1 MNKQT
6 DRSTT
11 RSMIGILLFEDHQEF
26 AESLIDF
33 FSGSDQIRLLH
44 HARNAAQVVRLV
56 QQYEPDIII
65 MDIDM
70 PVCNGLEGLLKLRE
84 ASLNIQVIMLTV
96 FDDNERVF
104 QAICRGASGYL
115 LKTASPDSILQ
126 GILDAKNGG
135 APMTPSI
142 ARQVLRLFAG
152 PYQQMQEQENLTH
165 REQVVL
171 SLLVRGFSYKMIA
184 TELNLGMETIRFHI
198 KNIYS
203 KLQVH
208 SKSEAVAKALL
219 KKP

>member
-1 MNKQT
+1 
-6 DRSTT
+6 
-11 RSMIGILLFEDHQEF
+11 MIDVLLFEDHPEF
-26 AESLIDF
+26 AESLIDYF
-33 FSGSDQIRLLH
+33 THSGQVRLLH
-44 HARNAAQVVRLV
+44 HARSAANVVRLV
-56 QQYEPDIII
+56 RQYQPQIII

-70 PVCNGLEGLLKLRE
+70 PVCGGLEGLRKLRE
-84 ASLNIQVIMLTV
+84 AGIESRVIMLTV
-96 FDDNERVF
+96 FDDDERVF
-104 QAICRGASGYL
+104 QCICNGAIGYL
-115 LKTASPDSILQ
+115 LKTSSPESILR
-126 GILDAKNGG
+126 GVLDADQGG

-165 REQVVL
+165 REQEVL